1 MTEIKIEKKKSM
13 WPWMLLT
20 LGILA
25 LLIYFVAFQG
35 RSDVKETKET
45 FSLINVKEN
54 NKTVTEFVRFIEV
67 DSRDMGLDHIYTN
80 QAFTKLIA
88 ATNAMA
94 DEVKYDIRADIGQA
108 KEYAAQITEDKFATT
123 HADSISK
130 AANILTNTLQR
141 MQQDKFPELAHEA
154 AELRTAADSI
164 KPDILTLDQKDAV
177 KGFFSKAAELLKK
190 MN

>member
-1 MTEIKIEKKKSM
+1 MSEIKIEKKKSM
-13 WPWMLLT
+13 WPWMLLI

-25 LLIYFVAFQG
+25 LLIYFFALG
-35 RSDVKETKET
+35 DRNGIKETKET
-45 FSLINVKEN
+45 TSLINIKEDN
-54 NKTVTEFVRFIEV
+54 TTVTEFVRFIEV

-94 DEVKYDIRADIGQA
+94 DEIKYDIRADIDQA
-108 KEYAAQITEDKFATT
+108 KEYAAQITEDKFVTT

-130 AANILTNTLQR
+130 AATILTNALQK
-141 MQQDKFPELAHEA
+141 MQQDKYPELANEA
-154 AELRTAADSI
+154 AELRNASDSI

-177 KGFFSKAAELLKK
+177 KGFFGKAAELLKK

>member
-13 WPWMLLT
+13 WPWMLLI

-25 LLIYFVAFQG
+25 LLVYFAAFND
-35 RSDVKETKET
+35 RSGMKETKEIT
-45 FSLINVKEN
+45 ALINVKEN
-54 NKTVTEFVRFIEV
+54 NSTVAEFVRFIEV

-94 DEVKYDIRADIGQA
+94 DEIKYDIRADIDQA
-108 KEYAAQITEDKFATT
+108 KEYAAKITEDKFATT

-130 AANILTNTLQR
+130 AANILTNALQK
-141 MQQDKFPELAHEA
+141 MQQDKYSELANEA
-154 AELRTAADSI
+154 AELRNAAGSI